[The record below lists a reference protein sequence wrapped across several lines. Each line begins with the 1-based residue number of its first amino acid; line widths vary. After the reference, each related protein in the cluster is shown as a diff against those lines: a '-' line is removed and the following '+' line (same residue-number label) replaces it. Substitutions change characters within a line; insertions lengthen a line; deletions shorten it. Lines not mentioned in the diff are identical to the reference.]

1 MNSSIEKVINS
12 RISVN
17 NFQPNHFLE
26 DDVITSLVDLAT
38 KSPTAYNLQNWKF
51 IAVRSK
57 EAKIRLKSA
66 AYGQEKIINASVNF
80 IICGTTEEHKQLRS
94 TLQPCLEAN
103 IMGQKIIDDW
113 VAQIAAHEGNNII
126 QRDEAIRSASL
137 AAMSLML
144 AAQDIGLGSCAIGG
158 FDAAQI
164 THEFKLT
171 STEIPVIIVAVGYSK
186 NNNWPQKPRK
196 PLSQIMT
203 II

>member
-1 MNSSIEKVINS
+1 MNSSIEKLINS

-17 NFQPNHFLE
+17 NFQSNKFLE
-26 DDVITSLVDLAT
+26 DEVITSLVDLAT

-57 EAKIRLKSA
+57 EAKIRLKSV
-66 AYGQEKIINASVNF
+66 AYGQEKIMNASVNF
-80 IICGTTEEHKQLRS
+80 IICGTTEAHKQLRS
-94 TLQPCLEAN
+94 ALQPSLEAN
-103 IMGQKIIDDW
+103 IMKQKIIDDW
-113 VAQIAAHEGNNII
+113 VAQIASHEGNKII

-137 AAMSLML
+137 AAMALML
-144 AAQDIGLGSCAIGG
+144 AAQGAGLGSCAIGG
-158 FDAAQI
+158 FDATLMA
-164 THEFKLT
+164 HEFELT
-171 STEIPVIIVAVGYSK
+171 STEIPVIIVAVGYSN